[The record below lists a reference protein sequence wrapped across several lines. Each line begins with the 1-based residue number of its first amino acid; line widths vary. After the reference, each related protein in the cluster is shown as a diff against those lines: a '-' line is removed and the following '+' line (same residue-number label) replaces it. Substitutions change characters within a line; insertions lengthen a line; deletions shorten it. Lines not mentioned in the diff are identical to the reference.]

1 MNALLQQ
8 LIEHARGLWRFRFVA
23 MITAWVV
30 CLLGW
35 IAVLVV
41 PDTYEASARVF
52 VDTRTTLSQVTQGI
66 AVDSNVETQLQR
78 VRQALLGGPQ
88 LEKVARE
95 ADLLSGATTPQ
106 ERQGVVSKLRDRI
119 EITGSLARDAAQTG
133 LYVIS
138 YQSGDR
144 DRSLRVVDRLLNNF
158 VESTLGGKR
167 EGSEQAQRFLTDQIS
182 EYEKRL
188 SSAESRLADFK
199 KQNVGLMPGAQGD
212 YFTRLQTEMDAVNK
226 AQAALGI
233 AVRKRDELV
242 RQLRGEQPVLAGAP
256 TTRPAAGGGAV
267 GAEGGDTAA
276 RIRESQARLD
286 ELLLRFTDK
295 HPDVIALRQTLD
307 DLRARQESEIAALKR
322 GDAGAAGRLGMAA
335 NPVYQSIQ
343 LARNQAEVDIASLQ
357 AEVSDHQ
364 RKIAELRKLVDTA
377 PEVEAEYA
385 RLNRDYDVTRAQ
397 YQTLV
402 ERLDRARISDRAD
415 QTGIVTFQTID
426 PPTAAFSPVAPDRPK
441 LMVVVLLAGLAAGVG
456 IAYLLHQLKP
466 VFSTAKQLSDITGF
480 PVLGVVSMT
489 WLDRHKLLE
498 RKGIFVY
505 ASVGCLLVAVA
516 AVMVVIQADAT
527 RMVHALVH

>member
-1 MNALLQQ
+1 MNALIQQ
-8 LIEHARGLWRFRFVA
+8 LIEHARGLWRFRLVA
-23 MITAWVV
+23 MITAWAV
-30 CLLGW
+30 CVLGW
-35 IAVLVV
+35 IGVLLI

-66 AVDSNVETQLQR
+66 AVDTNFETQLQR

-95 ADLLSGATTPQ
+95 AGLLSSAQTPQ
-106 ERQGVVSKLRDRI
+106 QRQALIAKLRDKI

-138 YQSGDR
+138 YQAGQR

-167 EGSEQAQRFLTDQIS
+167 EGSEQAQRFLAGQIS

-188 SSAESRLADFK
+188 SAAESRLAAFK

-212 YFTRLQTEMDAVNK
+212 YFTRLQGEMDLMNK

-233 AVRKRDELV
+233 AVRKRDELA
-242 RQLRGEQPVLAGAP
+242 RQLRGEQPVIAGNVP
-256 TTRPAAGGGAV
+256 RPAGNATIGG
-267 GAEGGDTAA
+267 EGGDTAS
-276 RIRESQARLD
+276 RIREAQARLD

-307 DLRARQESEIAALKR
+307 DLRARQESEIAAMKR

-343 LARNQAEVDIASLQ
+343 LALNQADVDIASLQ

-364 RKIAELRKLVDTA
+364 RKISDLRRLVDTA

-415 QTGIVTFQTID
+415 ENGIVQFQVID
-426 PPTAAFSPVAPDRPK
+426 PPSAAFTPVAPDRPK
-441 LMVVVLLAGLAAGVG
+441 LMVMILLAGLAAGLG
-456 IAYLLHQLKP
+456 AAYLLHQIKP
-466 VFSTAKQLSDITGF
+466 VFSTAKQLRDVTGY

-505 ASVGCLLVAVA
+505 AGAACLLVAVG
-516 AVMVVIQADAT
+516 AVAIVTQAEAT
-527 RMVHALVH
+527 RVIHSLVTR